1 MDDREV
7 ALYFFRKLVFA
18 LYLEV
23 GELRPKI
30 HPEMAAKAQLNT
42 AFFERDKE
50 RQAAALYHQVESETL
65 PERIAGPFEERTGL
79 SLEDI
84 YRVFIEGD
92 WQNKFGR
99 YTFGGPRW
107 AQIAEA
113 AITLRRLIDEERWEE
128 TAGLVLEIKGLKT
141 NQGYLINQFE
151 RTERHR

>member
-7 ALYFFRKLVFA
+7 ALYFFRKMVFA

-23 GELRPKI
+23 GVLQPKI
-30 HPEMAAKAQLNT
+30 HPELAEKAHLNT

-50 RQAAALYHQVESETL
+50 RQAVALYHQVESETT
-65 PERIAGPFEERTGL
+65 PDRIIGPFEERTGL

-84 YRVFIEGD
+84 YRVFVEGS

-99 YTFGGPRW
+99 YNFGGPRW

-113 AITLRRLIDEERWEE
+113 AITLRRLIDEEQWGE
-128 TAGLVLEIKGLKT
+128 TARLILEIKGLKT
-141 NQGYLINQFE
+141 NQGYLVNQFE
-151 RTERHR
+151 RTERRR